1 MKLPPSVPEYFKDEE
16 KIVKWLSQLTNKS
29 PILVSSRLWKER
41 DNPGINVSDAMRQ
54 YGLKPHRWT
63 DKLTEFYS
71 QTDAFLYELIVWNL
85 NKRKRRMRRCIG
97 KYLYKNLGQHLNILT
112 VGDGLGVDSIYLTR
126 AGHHVTYFETSAY
139 AQAFAKMLFADCA
152 KDINVLDDPN
162 QIPKNS
168 YDVVICLD
176 VLEHVPDPPEFV
188 KTITSYLKL
197 NGHLFVHAP
206 FYQIHPNTQTHLKSN
221 RKYSGSLRLYENHGL
236 KLVDGELFWNPIIL
250 KKISGWKTDYSSFK
264 PKLLALRLAGL
275 YLALGRFTIL
285 PFFWIKSFNSL
296 TLAWASSSVKSS
308 AIAR

>member
-1 MKLPPSVPEYFKDEE
+1 MKLPLSAPEYFKDEE

-29 PILVSSRLWKER
+29 PILARSRLCKER
-41 DNPGINVSDAMRQ
+41 DNPGINVSDALRQ
-54 YGLKPHRWT
+54 YGIRPYIWT

-85 NKRKRRMRRCIG
+85 NKHKRRMRKCIG

-139 AQAFAKMLFADCA
+139 AQTFAKMLFADCT
-152 KDINVLDDPN
+152 KDINFLNDPN

-176 VLEHVPDPPEFV
+176 VLEHIPHPHELV

-206 FYQIHPNTQTHLKSN
+206 FYQIRTNTQTHLKSN
-221 RKYSGSLRLYENHGL
+221 RKYSGSLRLYEKHGL
-236 KLVDGELFWNPIIL
+236 KLVDGELFWNPITL
-250 KKISGWKTDYSSFK
+250 KKISCRKTDYSSFK
-264 PKLLALRLAGL
+264 PKLLALRLVGL

-285 PFFWIKSFNSL
+285 PFLWINSYQRKGRR
-296 TLAWASSSVKSS
+296 WFKE
-308 AIAR
+308 

>member
-1 MKLPPSVPEYFKDEE
+1 MKLPPSVPAYFKDEE

-29 PILVSSRLWKER
+29 PMLVRSRLRKEW
-41 DNPGINVSDAMRQ
+41 DSPGINVSDAMHQ
-54 YGLKPHRWT
+54 SGLEPHTWT
-63 DKLTEFYS
+63 GKLTEFYS

-85 NKRKRRMRRCIG
+85 NKRKRRMRRRIG

-126 AGHHVTYFETSAY
+126 AGHHVTYIETSAY
-139 AQAFAKMLFADCA
+139 AQAFAKKLFADYA
-152 KDINVLDDPN
+152 KDINILDDPN

-197 NGHLFVHAP
+197 NGHLIVHAP
-206 FYQIHPNTQTHLKSN
+206 FFQIHPNTKTHLKSN
-221 RKYSGSLRLYENHGL
+221 RKYSGSLRLYEKHGL
-236 KLVDGELFWNPIIL
+236 KLVGGEPTWSPIAL
-250 KKISGWKTDYSSFK
+250 KKISGRENGYSSYK

-285 PFFWIKSFNSL
+285 PFLWVNSYQLKGRRWFNDS
-296 TLAWASSSVKSS
+296 
-308 AIAR
+308 

>member
-1 MKLPPSVPEYFKDEE
+1 MKLPSSAPEYVQDEE
-16 KIVKWLSQLTNKS
+16 KIVNWLSQLTNQS
-29 PILVSSRLWKER
+29 PISVRSRLQQER
-41 DNPGINVSDAMRQ
+41 DNLGTNVSRALHQ
-54 YGLKPHRWT
+54 YGLEPYIWT

-85 NKRKRRMRRCIG
+85 NKRKRRMRRRIG
-97 KYLYKNLGQHLNILT
+97 KFLYKNLGQHLNILT
-112 VGDGLGVDSIYLTR
+112 VGDGLGVDSVYLTR

-168 YDVVICLD
+168 YGVVTCLD
-176 VLEHVPDPPEFV
+176 VLEHVPNPPEFV

-197 NGHLFVHAP
+197 NGHFIVHAP
-206 FYQIHPNTQTHLKSN
+206 FFQIRLNTQTHLKSN
-221 RKYSGSLRLYENHGL
+221 RKYSGSLRLYEKHGL
-236 KLVDGELFWNPIIL
+236 KLVDGEPFWNPIIL
-250 KKISGWKTDYSSFK
+250 KKISGRKTDYSSFK

-285 PFFWIKSFNSL
+285 PFLWVNSYL
-296 TLAWASSSVKSS
+296 RKGRRWFRV
-308 AIAR
+308 

>member
-1 MKLPPSVPEYFKDEE
+1 MPAYFTEEE

-29 PILVSSRLWKER
+29 PISVRSCLLKER
-41 DNPGINVSDAMRQ
+41 DNPGINVSSAMNQ
-54 YGLKPHRWT
+54 YGLEPHKWT

-85 NKRKRRMRRCIG
+85 NKRKRRMRRRIG

-139 AQAFAKMLFADCA
+139 AQAFAKMLFADYA

-176 VLEHVPDPPEFV
+176 VLEHVSDPPAFV

-197 NGHLFVHAP
+197 NGHLIVHAP

-221 RKYSGSLRLYENHGL
+221 RKYSGSLRLYEKHDL
-236 KLVDGELFWNPIIL
+236 TLVDGELSWGPITL
-250 KKISGWKTDYSSFK
+250 KKISGRKTDFSSFK

-275 YLALGRFTIL
+275 YLALGRFTTL
-285 PFFWIKSFNSL
+285 PFLWVNSYQRRGRRWFNES
-296 TLAWASSSVKSS
+296 
-308 AIAR
+308 

>member
-29 PILVSSRLWKER
+29 PVLVRSRLRREW
-41 DNPGINVSDAMRQ
+41 DNPGINVSGAMHQ
-54 YGLKPHRWT
+54 YGLEPHRWT
-63 DKLTEFYS
+63 EKLTEFYS

-85 NKRKRRMRRCIG
+85 NKRKRRMRRRIG

-176 VLEHVPDPPEFV
+176 VLEHHHPCTFLSDSSQYSDAPE
-188 KTITSYLKL
+188 
-197 NGHLFVHAP
+197 
-206 FYQIHPNTQTHLKSN
+206 
-221 RKYSGSLRLYENHGL
+221 
-236 KLVDGELFWNPIIL
+236 
-250 KKISGWKTDYSSFK
+250 
-264 PKLLALRLAGL
+264 
-275 YLALGRFTIL
+275 
-285 PFFWIKSFNSL
+285 IKSQIQRQPD
-296 TLAWASSSVKSS
+296 TLRK
-308 AIAR
+308 ARPETCRW

>member
-1 MKLPPSVPEYFKDEE
+1 MKLPPSVPEYFQDEE

-29 PILVSSRLWKER
+29 PILVRSRLQKER
-41 DNPGINVSDAMRQ
+41 DNPGINVSSAMQQ
-54 YGLKPHRWT
+54 YGLEPHRWT

-85 NKRKRRMRRCIG
+85 NKRKRRMRRRIG

-112 VGDGLGVDSIYLTR
+112 IGDGLGVDSIYLTR
-126 AGHHVTYFETSAY
+126 AGHHVTYLETSAY

-188 KTITSYLKL
+188 KTMTSYLKP
-197 NGHLFVHAP
+197 NGHFIVHAP
-206 FYQIHPNTQTHLKSN
+206 FFQIHPSTPTHLKSN
-221 RKYSGSLRLYENHGL
+221 RKYSGSLRLYEKHGL
-236 KLVDGELFWNPIIL
+236 KLVYGALTWDPITL
-250 KKISGWKTDYSSFK
+250 KKITDRKTEYPSIK
-264 PKLLALRLAGL
+264 PRLLALRLAGL

-285 PFFWIKSFNSL
+285 PFLWVNSYQRKGRRWFNES
-296 TLAWASSSVKSS
+296 
-308 AIAR
+308 